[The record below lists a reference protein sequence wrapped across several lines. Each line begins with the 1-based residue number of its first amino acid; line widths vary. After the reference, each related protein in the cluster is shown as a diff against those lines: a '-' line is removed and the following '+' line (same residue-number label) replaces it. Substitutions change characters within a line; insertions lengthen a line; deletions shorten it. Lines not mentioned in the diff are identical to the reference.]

1 MARGKSSTIGLA
13 LGLLL
18 MTLVGEC
25 YGQCSDKFKV
35 GYYEGKCGKYDVE
48 AVVFH
53 VVKKYYLQD
62 PDTVADLIRLNFH
75 DCFVR
80 GCDAS
85 IMIEGEGTEK
95 TASPNLSVAGYDI
108 VEEIKVYLDQYCP
121 GVVSCADIIVLA
133 ARAATFLGGA
143 YWYNVETG
151 RKDGNVSLAID
162 AEQGLPSPRIPV
174 DAAIQLFA
182 SYGLDTPDFVYL
194 LGCHTVGTAHCDK
207 FEDRLYN
214 FQNSGKPD
222 PSMSPKLLYSLQK
235 KCPRGANSNNQD
247 FLDQTKGSEFKMD
260 NGFFK
265 RILEGEG
272 LLQVDQELAYHP
284 ETRPIVVRAAE
295 DEKVF
300 LAKIGPAMR
309 KMGLIG
315 VITEGKNRVGTC
327 KKVNY

>member
-1 MARGKSSTIGLA
+1 MHKLC
-13 LGLLL
+13 LN
-18 MTLVGEC
+18 MKTLVC
-25 YGQCSDKFKV
+25 IY
-35 GYYEGKCGKYDVE
+35 
-48 AVVFH
+48 
-53 VVKKYYLQD
+53 
-62 PDTVADLIRLNFH
+62 
-75 DCFVR
+75 
-80 GCDAS
+80 
-85 IMIEGEGTEK
+85 
-95 TASPNLSVAGYDI
+95 
-108 VEEIKVYLDQYCP
+108 
-121 GVVSCADIIVLA
+121 II
-133 ARAATFLGGA
+133 T
-143 YWYNVETG
+143 
-151 RKDGNVSLAID
+151 
-162 AEQGLPSPRIPV
+162 
-174 DAAIQLFA
+174 
-182 SYGLDTPDFVYL
+182 
-194 LGCHTVGTAHCDK
+194 GCHTVGTAHCDK

-222 PSMSPKLLYSLQK
+222 PAMSPKLLYSLQK

-327 KKVNY
+327 KKGY